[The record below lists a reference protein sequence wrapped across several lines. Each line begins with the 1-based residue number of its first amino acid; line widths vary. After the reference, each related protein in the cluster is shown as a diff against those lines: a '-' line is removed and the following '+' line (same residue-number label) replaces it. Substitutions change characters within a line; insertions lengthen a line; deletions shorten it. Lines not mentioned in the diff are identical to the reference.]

1 MPFHATDV
9 SNEADVECSAGLYR
23 MYAIFLRFYHLMLSI
38 IDAMTQCATA
48 PRPDAVSICLY
59 DHEVVAGG
67 LHLGEFDSAH
77 D

>member
-1 MPFHATDV
+1 
-9 SNEADVECSAGLYR
+9 
-23 MYAIFLRFYHLMLSI
+23 MLNI

-48 PRPDAVSICLY
+48 PRPDAVSLCLY
-59 DHEVVAGG
+59 NHEVVAGG